1 MRDLPFVAVALGG
14 DMNCYGVARAFY
26 EAYDI
31 KTIMIGK
38 MPIFPTAH
46 SKLLEKHYDANLM
59 DDDVL
64 IKKLTEVQEQH
75 PGKKKFL
82 FGCNDEYVR
91 HITHNRERIAKIS
104 DDFIIPIIG
113 EDLFNRLDDK
123 DTFYAMCEEYGL
135 PYPKSV
141 YFDFATQEYEDLEMP
156 FEYPV
161 FMKPT
166 SNVIYDPFMFEG
178 KQKGYKIES
187 EEQLKK
193 TIELIKKAGY
203 PGQFA
208 IQEYIEGDD
217 ESMYI
222 FAAYTNTKGKVVAMT
237 GSQTLMHDRSPEL
250 IGNYDAMTDAR
261 DEEFCE
267 KLKNFLEAI
276 GMVGICHFDVQWDKK
291 RNDYVIYEINIR
303 QGRSNYFMTASG
315 VNYAKLLVEDFIE
328 GKDTPFFIASKPF
341 IVSLVPRDM
350 LIEAIGRE
358 KVERVPEENYY
369 RFTLAPYDKNFR
381 NSRFQKKNDKK
392 TMEKF
397 RKYNLHE

>member
-123 DTFYAMCEEYGL
+123 YTFYAMCEEYGL

-141 YFDFATQEYEDLEMP
+141 YFDFATQEYEDL
-156 FEYPV
+156 
-161 FMKPT
+161 
-166 SNVIYDPFMFEG
+166 
-178 KQKGYKIES
+178 
-187 EEQLKK
+187 
-193 TIELIKKAGY
+193 
-203 PGQFA
+203 
-208 IQEYIEGDD
+208 
-217 ESMYI
+217 
-222 FAAYTNTKGKVVAMT
+222 
-237 GSQTLMHDRSPEL
+237 
-250 IGNYDAMTDAR
+250 
-261 DEEFCE
+261 
-267 KLKNFLEAI
+267 
-276 GMVGICHFDVQWDKK
+276 
-291 RNDYVIYEINIR
+291 
-303 QGRSNYFMTASG
+303 
-315 VNYAKLLVEDFIE
+315 
-328 GKDTPFFIASKPF
+328 
-341 IVSLVPRDM
+341 
-350 LIEAIGRE
+350 
-358 KVERVPEENYY
+358 
-369 RFTLAPYDKNFR
+369 
-381 NSRFQKKNDKK
+381 
-392 TMEKF
+392 
-397 RKYNLHE
+397 